1 MRNFKIETHFNY
13 LKRPLNRPGSRW
25 TRNIKTNFT
34 KITPTTTRYFD
45 TKYNN
50 YNNTTELLRVSA
62 FFGHQ

>member
-1 MRNFKIETHFNY
+1 M
-13 LKRPLNRPGSRW
+13 
-25 TRNIKTNFT
+25 NFT